1 MDKPDLTELNRIEEQ
16 VLLARLKAVRASI
29 AHAGEKGRDLEFHVR
44 NLLRALLP
52 AEYGLTT
59 GFIAYIEKEDVKL
72 TPQLDIIIYDA
83 VRYSPLV
90 RMESCDVLPLEAVYG
105 YVEVKAALRSSSHEA
120 KELPHDSLEA
130 IVRQNAGIRALRT
143 RVFYN
148 TIAGSP
154 IEIEKRTEY
163 WLAPRAYVVAFE
175 AVGAIASAPE
185 KLAKRLAEVLKRQ
198 TSAHLHGILVPN
210 LGFYYTRAVD
220 VRSAEADDY
229 YHVKYTTDHPLLAFK
244 SIIMEGL
251 ATFQRPPGEWYPAID
266 RYLKHE
272 GQWLEQTPGD

>member
-1 MDKPDLTELNRIEEQ
+1 MVTPNLSELNRIEEQ
-16 VLLARLKAVRASI
+16 ILLARLSAVRASI
-29 AHAGEKGRDLEFHVR
+29 VHAGEKGRDLEFHVR
-44 NLLRALLP
+44 RLLRDLLP

-59 GFIAYIEKEDVKL
+59 GFIAYIEDGSVKL
-72 TPQLDIIIYDA
+72 TTQLDIIIYDA

-105 YVEVKAALRSSSHEA
+105 YVEVKATIRSSSDEA
-120 KELPHDSLEA
+120 KELAHNSIEA
-130 IVRQNAGIRALRT
+130 IVQQNAAIRALRT

-154 IEIEKRTEY
+154 IEIQKNDVH

-175 AVGAIASAPE
+175 ADGATAGAPD
-185 KLAKRLAEVLKRQ
+185 KFAKRLAEVLKRQ
-198 TSAHLHGILVPN
+198 ENAHLHGVLVPD

-220 VRSAEADDY
+220 VQSANADEY

-244 SIIMEGL
+244 SILLEGL
-251 ATFQRPPGEWYPAID
+251 ATFQRPPVEWYPSID
-266 RYLKHE
+266 RYLKHK
-272 GQWLEQTPGD
+272 GQWQEQSPND